1 MLHAWVAPGYD
12 SQLGVFSMWNPTI
25 APVAGPDAI
34 RGNRA
39 VRGSDFPEGAHQS
52 LIANFAFEQVIEV
65 AVGQNVYFNNSD
77 SVPHTVTAG
86 TEEDPDPDTF
96 DSGLLNPGDNYL
108 LDTSEAGTLTFYC
121 ALHPDMTAT
130 VIVD

>member
-1 MLHAWVAPGYD
+1 VAPGHD

-25 APVAGPDAI
+25 APVADPDAI
-34 RGNRA
+34 RGDRA

-52 LIANFAFEQVIEV
+52 LIANFAFEQVVEV

-77 SVPHTVTAG
+77 SVPHTISAG
-86 TEEDPDPDTF
+86 TPDAPDLELF
-96 DSGLLNPGDNYL
+96 DSGLLDPGDNWE
-108 LDTSEAGTLTFYC
+108 LDTSTAGSYTFFC

-130 VIVD
+130 IVVG